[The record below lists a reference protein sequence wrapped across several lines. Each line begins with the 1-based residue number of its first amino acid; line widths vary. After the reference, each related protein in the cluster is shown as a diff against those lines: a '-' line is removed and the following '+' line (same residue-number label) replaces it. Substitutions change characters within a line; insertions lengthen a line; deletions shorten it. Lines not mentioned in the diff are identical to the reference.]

1 MSACSFTIPFT
12 KPVNEILQKAK
23 ETVESQ
29 EGTFTGNE
37 TEGNFDVSVFG
48 NTIVGNYTVAGN
60 ELTIYISDKPFLVPC
75 NMIESFLSSK
85 LN

>member
-60 ELTIYISDKPFLVPC
+60 ELTIHISDKPFLVPC

>member
-12 KPVNEILQKAK
+12 KPVNEILAKAK

-48 NTIVGNYTVAGN
+48 NTIVGNYIVNGN
-60 ELTIYISDKPFLVPC
+60 ELTIHISDKPFLVPC
-75 NMIESFLSSK
+75 NMIESFLTSK